1 MRRAEVSMHGSSAG
15 VLEEIEP
22 GKKFRFAYFKGYNG
36 PPVSLTMPVEKK
48 EFIFDRF
55 PPFFDGLL
63 PEGLLLEGLL
73 KQRKIDKYDYFSQ
86 LVAVG
91 NDLVGAVTVQEL
103 TKRDEPVS
111 NYI

>member
-1 MRRAEVSMHGSSAG
+1 MRRAKISMHGLPAG
-15 VLEEIEP
+15 ILEEIEA
-22 GKKFRFAYFKGYNG
+22 GEKYRFAYFKNYNG
-36 PPVSLTMPVEKK
+36 PPIALTMPVNEK
-48 EFIFDRF
+48 EFVFDRF

-86 LVAVG
+86 LIAVG
-91 NDLVGAVTVQEL
+91 NDLVGAVTVQE
-103 TKRDEPVS
+103 KKDEPVP

>member
-1 MRRAEVSMHGSSAG
+1 MRRAEVSMHGLPAG
-15 VLEEIEP
+15 VLEELEA
-22 GKKFRFAYFKGYNG
+22 GQKFRFAYYENYDG
-36 PPVSLTMPVEKK
+36 PAVSITMPVEDMA
-48 EFIFDRF
+48 FTFDRF

-73 KQRKIDKYDYFSQ
+73 KQCKIDKYDYFSQ

-103 TKRDEPVS
+103 E
-111 NYI
+111 